1 MLRGKTMP
9 KSDITTSTV
18 ADRCSPGSPPGAL
31 DPGNSEYENQRYGLL
46 SHQAEPLPRF
56 PSLSYLFSRSKSGAV
71 KAEVTSVVWLEKP
84 WLEVNLGERVET
96 ADDSRDQE
104 ICIARAVQDVELKGV
119 DRLNMFEQDV

>member
-1 MLRGKTMP
+1 MKTSGTAYLAI
-9 KSDITTSTV
+9 K
-18 ADRCSPGSPPGAL
+18 
-31 DPGNSEYENQRYGLL
+31 Q
-46 SHQAEPLPRF
+46 SHCHAFHRF
-56 PSLSYLFSRSKSGAV
+56 PSLSYLFSRSKSEAV

-119 DRLNMFEQDV
+119 DRLNMFEQDA

>member
-1 MLRGKTMP
+1 M
-9 KSDITTSTV
+9 
-18 ADRCSPGSPPGAL
+18 
-31 DPGNSEYENQRYGLL
+31 
-46 SHQAEPLPRF
+46 
-56 PSLSYLFSRSKSGAV
+56 

-104 ICIARAVQDVELKGV
+104 ICIARAVQDVELKGA